1 MASSNK
7 SLSGPQLLLISLALA
22 GTAVLFN
29 LLYIAKIQ
37 QQAAASTIEAYTL
50 ERTMMPGES
59 LRAADIKTVQVPKI
73 LEPGLIEMG
82 YLDKIQRETKIGE
95 KITTVARRGELLT
108 NRMFTTNDEAKLDE
122 ISVGKRLI
130 SLAINA
136 RTAPAM
142 LRAGVY
148 VDLEGAFVTGGAIPE
163 IIPIME
169 RVEIKAVGSR
179 TINDEAAIAA
189 GDKPRTSTNNYN
201 TITIEVTPND
211 ASVLAALQRL
221 VVGSFE
227 LQIRSPND
235 REAAKLA
242 GVATI
247 NPRLVE
253 MVRTRQTEPGAVK
266 TPVTR

>member
-1 MASSNK
+1 MATNSK
-7 SLSGPQLLLISLALA
+7 SLSGPQLLLISMALA
-22 GTAVLFN
+22 GVAVICN

-37 QQAAASTIEAYTL
+37 QQANASTVEAYMLTK
-50 ERTMMPGES
+50 TMQPGEV
-59 LRAADIKTVQVPKI
+59 LHTADIKAVPVPKS
-73 LEPGLIEMG
+73 LHQGLTDMG
-82 YLDKIQRETKIGE
+82 YIDNIQKETKIGE
-95 KITTVARRGELLT
+95 KVTTIARQGELLT
-108 NRMFTTNDEAKLDE
+108 HRLFASNEDTKLDE
-122 ISVGKRLI
+122 IALGKRLI
-130 SLAINA
+130 SLPINA

-148 VDLEGAFVTGGAIPE
+148 VDMEGAFATGGAIPE
-163 IIPIME
+163 VITVME
-169 RVEIKAVGSR
+169 RIEIKAVGSR

-189 GDKPRTSTNNYN
+189 GEKPRTSSSNTN

-227 LQIRSPND
+227 LQIRNPND
-235 REAAKLA
+235 SGATKLT

-253 MVRTRQTEPGAVK
+253 LVRTRQTEANPVK
-266 TPVTR
+266 AR